1 MRLRSFRLRNFLV
14 YLSAALVYPVIVL
27 VTAENRLLKFI
38 DSLTVVGLVM
48 IILGVVFSLIGHG
61 DFDII
66 SYVAQRSAARGHF
79 KSFAAFREDQEEKRK
94 DSANYPLLTGIL
106 FLVAAALLTLFAY

>member
-27 VTAENRLLKFI
+27 VTA